1 VSSAE
6 PEGKKS
12 AHGKTLKYEGFWC
25 GGPVFFGLAPK
36 VGATIAKRL
45 GAAAPV
51 LFSPLLRGLRRR
63 PAPAGEAALKA
74 ALRPWERRLAF
85 EAIERWLM
93 RGTIGALVLASLV
106 LVVGWVTPYPE
117 SELRPWAV
125 QFAVPPLLAAL
136 LLSRWPATRLRNAAV
151 FDTRLGFGDRLATAW
166 TYRHA
171 SQSIVQLQRADA
183 IALLEKRSP
192 RTDLIWRPGRIELA
206 ALGASALIAL
216 FLLITPSPQQAVL
229 DRQTTEQAAVQQ
241 ASDRLEALRQEATN
255 APSLTPEQAQR
266 LNELLQQAQ
275 IEINRVRTQKEA
287 TTILARTQDQ
297 LSAQLADP
305 NSDLRDEALAAM
317 SETLAAEPLSR
328 QLGDA
333 IQHEDA
339 QATSDAVKALTQQA
353 DQLSDIQRQALSRA
367 LQRAANVGRS
377 DPRSASALREAARAI
392 GAGES
397 SEAALSSTEAALRDA
412 IQAATAQA
420 SLRSTAQRLRDLE
433 AQLASGGPLSD
444 QNVLQK
450 PGVGGAGDETASPSG
465 ALAIN
470 GTPVAVDAGGRALL
484 KDPSAERGSGAGV
497 GAGSNLAGGGQSS
510 LGQAAENVFV
520 PGRAGSG
527 VADQDLIDQPFTV
540 RGAPRPYR
548 DVLGQY
554 AQSGRDY
561 VDRPDV
567 SPAVRDMV
575 KQYFQQLE
583 EGQ

>member
-1 VSSAE
+1 
-6 PEGKKS
+6 
-12 AHGKTLKYEGFWC
+12 
-25 GGPVFFGLAPK
+25 
-36 VGATIAKRL
+36 
-45 GAAAPV
+45 
-51 LFSPLLRGLRRR
+51 
-63 PAPAGEAALKA
+63 
-74 ALRPWERRLAF
+74 LRPWERRLAL
-85 EAIERWLM
+85 EGVERWLI
-93 RGTIGALVLASLV
+93 RGAIAALVLASLV

-117 SELRPWAV
+117 SELRPWAA

-136 LLSRWPATRLRNAAV
+136 LLSLWPATRLRKAAA

-166 TYRHA
+166 TYRGA

-183 IALLEKRSP
+183 IARLEKRSP
-192 RTDLIWRPGRIELA
+192 RTDLIWRPGRVELA
-206 ALGASALIAL
+206 ALAASAFVAL
-216 FLLITPSPQQAVL
+216 VLLITPSPQQTVL
-229 DRQTTEQAAVQQ
+229 DRQAAEQTAVQQ
-241 ASDRLEALRQEATN
+241 ASDRLEALRQEAIN

-275 IEINRVRTQKEA
+275 VEINRVRSQKEA
-287 TTILARTQDQ
+287 TAILARTQDQ

-333 IQHEDA
+333 IQHEDG
-339 QATSDAVKALTQQA
+339 QATSDAVKQLSQQA

-367 LQRAANVGRS
+367 LQRAANVGRA

-420 SLRSTAQRLRDLE
+420 SLRTTAQRLRELE

-444 QNVLQK
+444 QNVLPQ
-450 PGVGGAGDETASPSG
+450 PSVGGAGDETTSPTG
-465 ALAIN
+465 ALALN
-470 GTPVAVDAGGRALL
+470 GTPVALDASGRALL
-484 KDPSAERGSGAGV
+484 KDPAADRGSGAGV
-497 GAGSNLAGGGQSS
+497 GAGSNLAGGGQLSI
-510 LGQAAENVFV
+510 GQAAENVFV
-520 PGRAGSG
+520 PGRPGNG

>member
-1 VSSAE
+1 VRRYNRERS
-6 PEGKKS
+6 
-12 AHGKTLKYEGFWC
+12 
-25 GGPVFFGLAPK
+25 
-36 VGATIAKRL
+36 

-51 LFSPLLRGLRRR
+51 LFFPVFRGLRRR

-74 ALRPWERRLAF
+74 ALRPWERRLAL
-85 EAIERWLM
+85 EALERWLI
-93 RGTIGALVLASLV
+93 RGAIGALVLASMV
-106 LVVGWVTPYPE
+106 LVIGWVTPYPE
-117 SELRPWAV
+117 SELRPWAA

-136 LLSRWPATRLRNAAV
+136 LLSLWPARRLRKAAV

-166 TYRHA
+166 TYRGA

-183 IALLEKRSP
+183 IARLETRSP
-192 RTDLIWRPGRIELA
+192 RTDLIWRPGRVELA
-206 ALGASALIAL
+206 ALAASAFIAL
-216 FLLITPSPQQAVL
+216 VLLITPSPQQPIL
-229 DRQTTEQAAVQQ
+229 DRQAAEQAAIQQ
-241 ASDRLEALRQEATN
+241 ASDRLEALRQEATG

-275 IEINRVRTQKEA
+275 VEINRVRTQKEA
-287 TTILARTQDQ
+287 TAILARTQDQ

-339 QATSDAVKALTQQA
+339 QATSDAVKALTAQA

-377 DPRSASALREAARAI
+377 DPRSAGALREAARAL

-397 SEAALSSTEAALRDA
+397 SGAALSATEAALRDA

-420 SLRSTAQRLRDLE
+420 SLRATAQRLRDLE

-444 QNVLQK
+444 QNVLQQ
-450 PGVGGAGDETASPSG
+450 PGAGAGDETTSPTG
-465 ALAIN
+465 VFALN

-484 KDPSAERGSGAGV
+484 KDPAADRGAGAGV
-497 GAGSNLAGGGQSS
+497 GAGSNLAGGGQAN

-520 PGRAGSG
+520 PGRAGNG